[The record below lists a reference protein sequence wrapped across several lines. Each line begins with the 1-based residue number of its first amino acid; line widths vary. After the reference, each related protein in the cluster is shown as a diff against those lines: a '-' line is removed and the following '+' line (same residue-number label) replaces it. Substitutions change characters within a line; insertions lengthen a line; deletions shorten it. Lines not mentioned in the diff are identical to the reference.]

1 MPILSWYD
9 SALLISGL
17 ASVVGLCFFCQPQ
30 TVELTEAEA
39 AQETLVRM
47 TFVYWLVYCGA
58 KFGEYVCAAGPQDWI
73 CSLHLLRLLSYLLT
87 FCCVLSLPLH
97 LIEQRH
103 RQTDQRLR

>member
-1 MPILSWYD
+1 MPILSWHD
-9 SALLISGL
+9 TVLLISGL
-17 ASVVGLCFFCQPQ
+17 ASVVGLYFFCQPQ
-30 TVELTEAEA
+30 IVELTEAEA

-58 KFGEYVCAAGPQDWI
+58 KFSEQVCEVVSQDWI

-97 LIEQRH
+97 LVEQRH
-103 RQTDQRLR
+103 RQTNQRLR